1 MSRRT
6 GSAIAVLLVASAA
19 LAAEDVQVS
28 ARTDADE
35 VALDG
40 TLNLM
45 ITAIVSSKGDQA
57 ELTLPDL
64 KDFDVVGRS
73 QSEQGVSF
81 TYINGAA
88 TFRRTT
94 VTTVKLAPRREG
106 QLVIEPARVT
116 YHGHTYKTQPISIR
130 ALAAGQTPGPKARA
144 QPMPAPPLPSP
155 FAEDG
160 SLDPFHDM
168 HPQSGDLVLR
178 ASVDRERPFVGQQVT
193 YSLYL
198 LTRINADRIEKLQL
212 PGLDGFWS
220 EDIETP
226 QQLLAE
232 ARIID
237 GVPYRVYLLRKRAL
251 FPLRP
256 GKVQIEPAEVEVIT
270 GFGMLFSRSSTRRA
284 SQPVTVDVQPLP
296 EARKPA
302 GFDAGNVGSW
312 TLTASVDPVAVAV
325 GQPVTFKLVAQGRGN
340 VRNLALPKLGQIPGL
355 RSYDATSNDKESIEQ
370 GQVTGTRTVEQ
381 LLVPERTGAIE
392 IPSLAM
398 DVFDPAQKSYRA
410 VRTDPIRLDVHAG
423 PANASSSTQ
432 VPAQNLLAAGGLRP
446 IRLRMTRASVEPPPW
461 TEGWFWPLLVAGPV
475 AVAAVAGA
483 GRLRRALARDPAE
496 ERVKK
501 ARSAARARLRG
512 AEALLEEQRRGNA
525 SASDFHAEVARALT
539 GYLADKQGIAV
550 AGLTREELGRELLA
564 RGHLPGTVR
573 AVLGVLDECDRARF
587 APGGADLASQE
598 ARLERAGRLL
608 GELDKV
614 RRHA

>member
-28 ARTDADE
+28 ARTDTDE

-81 TYINGAA
+81 TYVNGVA

-106 QLVIEPARVT
+106 QLVIEPARVS
-116 YHGHTYKTQPISIR
+116 YHGRTYKTQPISIR
-130 ALAAGQTPGPKARA
+130 ALPAGQTPAPKARA
-144 QPMPAPPLPSP
+144 QAPPPAPPEP
-155 FAEDG
+155 FAG
-160 SLDPFHDM
+160 AGTPDPFQDM
-168 HPQSGDLVLR
+168 HPQSQDLVLR
-178 ASVDRERPFVGQQVT
+178 ASVDRERPFIGQQVT

-198 LTRINADRIEKLQL
+198 LTRINVSGIEKLQL
-212 PGLDGFWS
+212 PRLDGFWS
-220 EDIETP
+220 EEIEAP
-226 QQLLAE
+226 QQLIQE

-237 GVPYRVYLLRKRAL
+237 GVPYRAYLLRKRAL

-256 GKVQIEPAEVEVIT
+256 GKVQIEPADVEVMT
-270 GFGMLFSRSSTRRA
+270 GFGMLFSRSSTHRT
-284 SQPVTVDVQPLP
+284 SQPVTLEVQPLP

-312 TLTASVDPVAVAV
+312 TLTASVDPIAVAV

-340 VRNLALPKLGQIPGL
+340 VRNLALPKLGQIPAL
-355 RSYDATSNDKESIEQ
+355 RTYDATSNDKESIEQ

-392 IPSLAM
+392 IPSLSM
-398 DVFDPAQKSYRA
+398 DVFDPAQKTYRA
-410 VRTDPIRLDVHAG
+410 VRTDPIRLDVHAA
-423 PANASSSTQ
+423 PANASSGSQ

-446 IRLRMTRASVEPPPW
+446 IRLRMTRTSVEPPPW
-461 TEGWFWPLLVAGPV
+461 TQGWFWPLLAAGPM
-475 AVAAVAGA
+475 AVALVTGA

-496 ERVKK
+496 ERVKH

-512 AEALLEEQRRGNA
+512 AEALLEAQRRGDA

-539 GYLADKQGIAV
+539 GYLADKQGIAA
-550 AGLTREELGRELLA
+550 AGVTREELGRALLA
-564 RGHLPGTVR
+564 RGHPPGTVR

-587 APGGADLASQE
+587 APGGADLTSQE

-614 RRHA
+614 RRSA